1 MSIKKAL
8 IIRFFTAFLILGIVS
23 MKRAMPDAKEDRI
36 YTAIQVYSPY
46 VIEKKIGGFYIVDKR
61 NGEKESTSSKEVFH
75 RMDEVEQKWGKE
87 HLKIENNDVLIM
99 GENNQTVAR
108 IFLETE
114 KERAF
119 VEKFYLGSSLN
130 LNEK

>member
-1 MSIKKAL
+1 MTVKKAL
-8 IIRFFTAFLILGIVS
+8 IFGFFTAFLVLGMIS

-36 YTAIQVYSPY
+36 YKAIQVYSPY
-46 VIEKKIGGFYIVDKR
+46 VMEKRIGGLTIIDKR
-61 NGEKESTSSKEVFH
+61 TGTKEKPSSKEVFH
-75 RMDEVEQKWGKE
+75 RMDELEQEWGK
-87 HLKIENNDVLIM
+87 KYIRVENNDVIIL

-119 VEKFYLGSSLN
+119 IQNFYGH
-130 LNEK
+130 